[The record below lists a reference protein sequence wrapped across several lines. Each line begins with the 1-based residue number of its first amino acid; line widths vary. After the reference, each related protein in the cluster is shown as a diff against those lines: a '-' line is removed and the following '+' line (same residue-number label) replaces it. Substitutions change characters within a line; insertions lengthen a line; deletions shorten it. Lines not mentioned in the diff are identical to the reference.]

1 MDDVCSILEMIAQN
15 EVSEWGKGVGV
26 TSHPTPLIA
35 PAPALVIS
43 ARSHQSMGAQGGGQR
58 GEGHRAIN
66 RNKLI
71 KECDQRD
78 LMQRNADS
86 TAPW

>member
-43 ARSHQSMGAQGGGQR
+43 ARSHQSMGARR
-58 GEGHRAIN
+58 GRGGHRAIN

-71 KECDQRD
+71 KELDQRD

-86 TAPW
+86 AAPW

>member
-43 ARSHQSMGAQGGGQR
+43 ARSHQSMGARRGGGQR
-58 GEGHRAIN
+58 GGGTEPSIVISLLKN
-66 RNKLI
+66 LI
-71 KECDQRD
+71 KEI
-78 LMQRNADS
+78 
-86 TAPW
+86 